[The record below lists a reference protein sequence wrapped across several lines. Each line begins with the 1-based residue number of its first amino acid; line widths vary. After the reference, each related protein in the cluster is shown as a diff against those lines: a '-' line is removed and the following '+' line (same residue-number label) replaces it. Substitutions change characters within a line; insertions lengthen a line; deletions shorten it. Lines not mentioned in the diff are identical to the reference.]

1 MAIAALLSAC
11 AGAQKPAPVEA
22 APRSD
27 EAQPDVVVAPPEE
40 AGPAATPASPEGAA
54 APSPTATAP
63 AGPSRARPGSP
74 PPAGSGPRPQFAHAV
89 QLEQFGDLEGA
100 AAVFGAVR
108 RSGAELPWAGL
119 NEGLLEERLGH
130 PEKALAAYE
139 ATVTAFPGFAP
150 AAQNLVRLW
159 RRQGRPLGEVEQ
171 ELRTRLAR
179 AEGVGLRVG
188 LAEVLLAA
196 GNEQGAE
203 EECKKALKADEKN
216 VPAMIALA
224 NAYASRKRLEL
235 ARMVLENARQVDES
249 DPAIWNRLGFV
260 ELALGNRPQ
269 AIDHFKAAASLR
281 ADYPEAHA
289 NYGAI
294 LADAD
299 DFPAAVQ
306 ELELAVRYAP
316 RSAGTWLDLGNAYRG
331 LQDFAKA
338 EEAYGKALQLE
349 PALNDARF
357 NLAVLYLDVPKPG
370 LATVQRLERG
380 LGWFEAYEQ
389 NGGSEPRVAGYRKD
403 AAREIDREQKRLARE
418 EKDRL
423 RREAEAATRAAEEA
437 RRLEEE
443 RAAAAAAATP
453 APPAPAAAPAN
464 PPPPLAPPAGTPKEG
479 GDK

>member
-1 MAIAALLSAC
+1 
-11 AGAQKPAPVEA
+11 
-22 APRSD
+22 
-27 EAQPDVVVAPPEE
+27 
-40 AGPAATPASPEGAA
+40 
-54 APSPTATAP
+54 
-63 AGPSRARPGSP
+63 
-74 PPAGSGPRPQFAHAV
+74 
-89 QLEQFGDLEGA
+89 
-100 AAVFGAVR
+100 VR

-139 ATVTAFPGFAP
+139 ATATAFPNFTP

-159 RRQGRPLGEVEQ
+159 RRQGRSPGEVEQ

-196 GNEQGAE
+196 GNEPGAE

-224 NAYASRKRLEL
+224 NAYAARKRLEL

-269 AIDHFKAAASLR
+269 AIDHFKAAAALR
-281 ADYPEAHA
+281 QDYPEAHA

-306 ELELAVRYAP
+306 ELELAVRFAP
-316 RSAGTWLDLGNAYRG
+316 RSAGIWLDLGNAYRG
-331 LQDFAKA
+331 LQEFAKA
-338 EEAYGKALQLE
+338 EEAYGRALQLD

-357 NLAVLYLDVPKPG
+357 NLAVLYLDVPKAG
-370 LATVQRLERG
+370 LAAVQRLEQG
-380 LGWFEAYEQ
+380 LGWFDAFQRAAGGRLPQGRGARARPREEAAGARGEGPAAPRGR
-389 NGGSEPRVAGYRKD
+389 GGQAGGGGGPAAGGGAGGRGRSGHAGSPGAGRRPGGPVTPAG
-403 AAREIDREQKRLARE
+403 AARRPSEGRRRQVKWIRSLVALTGTMLTISLASLAR
-418 EKDRL
+418 
-423 RREAEAATRAAEEA
+423 AESAAPATAAPGKERKA
-437 RRLEEE
+437 APTKILRLEELKVE
-443 RAAAAAAATP
+443 GRIHKPQAMFLMPRANLNIGELDRSEAF
-453 APPAPAAAPAN
+453 
-464 PPPPLAPPAGTPKEG
+464 LPKVS
-479 GDK
+479 KAVTKSPF